1 MVGVSFS
8 PEIETGNVRI
18 RLFDTS
24 IRPVLA
30 QMANQA
36 EQVRESIPDLD
47 LSAEGLVDEGE
58 FGGFLAEGASE
69 SFVNPLCIHRA
80 NRNLQIETTVIFYL
94 IGN

>member
-1 MVGVSFS
+1 MVGVSFL

-36 EQVRESIPDLD
+36 EQVRESIRDLD

-58 FGGFLAEGASE
+58 FGGFF
-69 SFVNPLCIHRA
+69 FVL
-80 NRNLQIETTVIFYL
+80 
-94 IGN
+94 